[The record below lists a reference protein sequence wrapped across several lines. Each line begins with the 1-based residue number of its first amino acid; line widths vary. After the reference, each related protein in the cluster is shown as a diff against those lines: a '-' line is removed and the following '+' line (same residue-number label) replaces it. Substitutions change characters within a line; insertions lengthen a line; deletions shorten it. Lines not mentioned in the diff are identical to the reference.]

1 MEPQSRKHANLKWY
15 KNISTR
21 TKILATAFVPILV
34 FGAGNFILNSTNAHA
49 NAESEAVRTT
59 PHSKTAASKNNA
71 QIIQTISSQKA
82 EAASI
87 ASSQLAS
94 QKAAQEAAKSSAN
107 EESAKSSE
115 PASQA
120 VASQNTNVSK
130 VESPAPSSEPSVNQ
144 SNTPQNNTQAPQ
156 AAPTD
161 TSGFNFAGRHFP
173 IAGFAGTGQVPADNN
188 VYQWA
193 SDSRWFLIEQGGAA
207 GQIIKANIHMGSAVT
222 VNGRTYHV
230 TDLVG
235 GISNNGTAGRYY
247 QEHIGQHAIGFQ
259 TCDYV
264 GVLTLYFAD

>member
-1 MEPQSRKHANLKWY
+1 METKSRTQKKSFWS
-15 KNISTR
+15 KR
-21 TKILATAFVPILV
+21 TKIIITSVVALIAATTVAVSI
-34 FGAGNFILNSTNAHA
+34 NSSKAQTK
-49 NAESEAVRTT
+49 SETDTRT
-59 PHSKTAASKNNA
+59 PHTQSAIAKNNS

-82 EAASI
+82 AEASAI
-87 ASSQLAS
+87 ESSKIAS
-94 QKAAQEAAKSSAN
+94 QKAAEEAEAIAKQQA
-107 EESAKSSE
+107 EESAKAAQSS
-115 PASQA
+115 SQA
-120 VASQNTNVSK
+120 ASTQTNNVSK
-130 VESPAPSSEPSVNQ
+130 VEPSNPAPSHNANATN
-144 SNTPQNNTQAPQ
+144 SNSNNTQSSQ
-156 AAPTD
+156 AASTD
-161 TSGFNFAGRHFP
+161 TSGFNFAGHHFP
-173 IAGFAGTGQVPADNN
+173 IAGFSGTGQVPADNN

-207 GQIIKANIHMGSAVT
+207 GQIIKANINMGSAVT